1 MKDWGKNKKAAEI
14 KGEKVEKIRKITK
27 NNAMKLFMIS

>member
-14 KGEKVEKIRKITK
+14 KGEKVEKIKK
-27 NNAMKLFMIS
+27 EWGKFV